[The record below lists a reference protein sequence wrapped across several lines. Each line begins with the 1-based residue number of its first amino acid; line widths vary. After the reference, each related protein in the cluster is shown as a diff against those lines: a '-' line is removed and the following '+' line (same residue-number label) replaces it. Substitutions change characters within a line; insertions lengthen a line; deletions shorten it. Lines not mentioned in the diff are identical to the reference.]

1 MLLLER
7 KIRKLL
13 FWFDNEPA
21 GVQRITAVHKQNSRH
36 ASKVLP
42 AEFINLGLPLAG
54 MFKLCSAPELS
65 LL

>member
-21 GVQRITAVHKQNSRH
+21 GVQRITSVHKQNSRH